1 MYEPLDESL
10 RQTIE
15 VWGWDRNTKV
25 MTNSFVTTIK
35 SFNQIN
41 HFVSAKQLVEPIQ
54 PLVTSL

>member
-1 MYEPLDESL
+1 MYEPLDGSL
-10 RQTIE
+10 RQPIE

-25 MTNSFVTTIK
+25 MTNSSVTTIK

-54 PLVTSL
+54 PLVTCL